1 MKKIAA
7 LFVIVISVIVLG
19 NASFIIISNEKT
31 KSHINGLKKE
41 IADIEKT
48 EVVREDELTKLEREN
63 NELRKE
69 LSDDLSDKKIVYLT
83 FDDGPTPENTRAILD
98 ILKRNNVKATFFVI
112 GQNPDLYKQIVDEGH
127 AIALHTYSHVYGK
140 VYASENAFFDD
151 LYKLKDLVYEK
162 TGVEAKVT
170 RFPGG
175 SSNAVVK
182 KELLRKIIDRLN
194 AEGFVYQDWN
204 CDSSDAAASKQKVE
218 LLVKNAGMCKM
229 KKINILMHDSK
240 TKNHYR

>member
-69 LSDDLSDKKIVYLT
+69 LSDDLSDKK
-83 FDDGPTPENTRAILD
+83 N
-98 ILKRNNVKATFFVI
+98 
-112 GQNPDLYKQIVDEGH
+112 
-127 AIALHTYSHVYGK
+127 
-140 VYASENAFFDD
+140 
-151 LYKLKDLVYEK
+151 
-162 TGVEAKVT
+162 
-170 RFPGG
+170 
-175 SSNAVVK
+175 
-182 KELLRKIIDRLN
+182 
-194 AEGFVYQDWN
+194 
-204 CDSSDAAASKQKVE
+204 
-218 LLVKNAGMCKM
+218 
-229 KKINILMHDSK
+229 
-240 TKNHYR
+240 